1 MKRVMIV
8 RIILIILIITMLL
21 ISIFVIKAKANTQSD
36 NSSSTISQLKAS
48 QYTNDNF
55 NNVELG
61 MKRNEVSKVMG
72 ELSSV
77 SVDSKYDV
85 YEYEDGDILYYFYFK
100 HDHLKNVTVYTS

>member
-1 MKRVMIV
+1 M
-8 RIILIILIITMLL
+8 IILIITMLL
-21 ISIFVIKAKANTQSD
+21 VSFFIIKAKASTQSD
-36 NSSSTISQLKAS
+36 DSSSTISRLKAS
-48 QYTNDNF
+48 EYTNDNF
-55 NNVELG
+55 NSIELG
-61 MKRNEVSKVMG
+61 MKRSDVSQVMG